1 MKRIRKKK
9 NFTCKYIYIFLYI
22 NAIEKERNNIRIFYV
37 DIFFS
42 LLLTI
47 SRNFDRLFRSSHRR
61 VKKFFPE
68 IDVDVKSNG

>member
-37 DIFFS
+37 DIFF
-42 LLLTI
+42 
-47 SRNFDRLFRSSHRR
+47 
-61 VKKFFPE
+61 
-68 IDVDVKSNG
+68 GCC